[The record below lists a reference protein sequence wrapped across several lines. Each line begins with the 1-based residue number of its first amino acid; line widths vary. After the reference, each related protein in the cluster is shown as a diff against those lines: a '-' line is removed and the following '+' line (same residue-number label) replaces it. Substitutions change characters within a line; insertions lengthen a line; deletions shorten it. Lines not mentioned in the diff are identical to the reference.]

1 LPIGPLSGITEA
13 MSTFS
18 GVIFDLD
25 GTLLNTLDDLADSCN
40 RQLARCGY
48 PTHPVDAYRYFVG
61 NGARKIVERALP
73 SSQKSQRRVDEFL
86 KEFVAD
92 YSAHCFEKTR
102 PYEGIP
108 ELLKGLHQRGL
119 PMAVLSNKPDAET
132 RKVVSRYFGDDLFAH
147 SYGQREGIPHKPD
160 PAGVI
165 PILSD
170 MGLKPEETAFVGD
183 TWIDM
188 RTAAASGCVPVGVLW
203 GFRDRAELKENGAR
217 LLAATPAELFTVL
230 TA

>member
-1 LPIGPLSGITEA
+1 

-40 RQLARCGY
+40 RQLGRYGY
-48 PTHPVDAYRYFVG
+48 SAHPVDAYRYFVG

-73 SSQKSQRRVDEFL
+73 PSDEAQARADEFL
-86 KEFVAD
+86 RDFVAD

-102 PYEGIP
+102 PYEGIL
-108 ELLKGLHQRGL
+108 ELLENLHERGL

-132 RKVVSRYFGDDLFAH
+132 RKVVSRYFGDDLFEH

-165 PILSD
+165 PILSGL
-170 MGLKPEETAFVGD
+170 GLKPEETAFVGD

-203 GFRDRAELKENGAR
+203 GFRDRAELEENGAR